1 MGISFVKN
9 SIKTKLANKAEL
21 KKWLSAVIKKEGF
34 RTGKIYFSFIGDE
47 ELLAINKQFL
57 NHDTYTD
64 IITFD
69 YNEEDIIHGEI
80 FISID
85 RVIENAIKNEVS
97 FENELHRVMVHGI
110 LHLCGYTDKGKK
122 HKLEMTSKENEMLQL
137 FSTSHSE
144 SDNPSFMAESI

>member
-21 KKWLSAVIKKEGF
+21 KKWLSSVIKKEGF
-34 RTGKIYFSFIGDE
+34 RIGKIHFSFIGDE

-69 YNEEDIIHGEI
+69 YNERDIIHGEI

-85 RVIENAIKNEVS
+85 RVIENANKNKVS
-97 FENELHRVMVHGI
+97 FEKELHRVMVHGI
-110 LHLCGYTDKGKK
+110 LHLCGYSDKTKK
-122 HKLEMTSKENEMLQL
+122 NKLEMTSKEDEMLIL
-137 FSTSHSE
+137 KRRLVF
-144 SDNPSFMAESI
+144 NFKK